1 MTRPSA
7 SLFLGQG
14 TTGQVGARRIALLE
28 AIAEHGSIAA
38 AAKAVGLSY
47 KGAWDA
53 VQALNNLFDRPLV
66 ISRAGGAHGG
76 TASVTT
82 DGEHVVAAFHL
93 VEAELSRAL
102 ALLETRLDAAGAPPA
117 TSLLWS
123 LAMRTSARNAL
134 GGTIERVVEGAVNSE
149 VVLDIGDGQKIV
161 AIVTR
166 DAVQSLG
173 LAAGR
178 RAVALVKSSFVT
190 LAPGPTPPRT
200 SARNALTGE
209 ISHIEEG
216 AVNSEV
222 GLTLAGGKV
231 ITAIITRESVE
242 SLGLAI
248 GQPCSALIK
257 ASHVI
262 LVTD

>member
-76 TASVTT
+76 AASVTA
-82 DGEHVVAAFHL
+82 DGEHVIAAFHL
-93 VEAELSRAL
+93 VETELSRAL

-134 GGTIERVVEGAVNSE
+134 GGTIERIVEGAVNSE
-149 VVLDIGDGQKIV
+149 VILDIGDGQKIV
-161 AIVTR
+161 AFVTC
-166 DAVQSLG
+166 DAVLSLG

-231 ITAIITRESVE
+231 ITAIITRESVV